1 MSLKLDVDYLISIKK
16 NVVNKI
22 NAVNG
27 LNELIEACHNRSNVL
42 TAKIVKEDNVAVNKK
57 ELEMNNETCGI
68 LNALCDILLSPEP
81 ISTTRPIEKGYKD
94 DSKSCKTSEP
104 WEMYIGGKYEPE
116 RKS

>member
-16 NVVNKI
+16 NVINPI

-42 TAKIVKEDNVAVNKK
+42 TAKIAKEDNVAVNKK
-57 ELEMNNETCGI
+57 ELETLNETCGI
-68 LNALCDILLSPEP
+68 LNVLCGILLSHEP
-81 ISTTRPIEKGYKD
+81 IDPTCTQKL
-94 DSKSCKTSEP
+94 EP
-104 WEMYIGGKYEPE
+104 WEVYIGGKYEPE